1 MATKNTKKEN
11 YKDLWKNP
19 RARTSIIIVSA
30 VLGGVILWS
39 VIHGNQHDT
48 PAQLAG
54 SSTVPN
60 APNVNTTPGSST
72 DPNYNALV
80 DKSNNQKIQQAQQ
93 SGGSVLP
100 VATNSANIDKTDPFD
115 KLNND
120 NVQKVE
126 AAPKP
131 VTAPPV
137 VQPVV
142 QQQTQPQQIQQAAPQ
157 QQPVNNTQSLQ
168 SMDKQ
173 LAMYMAAWQPHESM
187 QEISFKQNQNQNQ
200 QGGQNGQANVGGNNG
215 NVQNNGQQTQSTTQN
230 TANTTGSQT
239 QKGAAFVRAGTI
251 VPAVMMTAI
260 NSDEPGPV
268 LAEIVTGPLKGARL
282 IGELKSADQTVTVQ
296 FTQLSMPGALKT
308 YQINTYAVDPNSART
323 GLATDV
329 NNHYF
334 LRYGLQLAAAF
345 ITGYG
350 QAVQNMGSTTTTSA
364 LGGTTTTYGSLS
376 HKQISESALGSVG
389 ETLGQNL
396 KQDSNRAP
404 TVTVDSGTSV
414 GILFMADF

>member
-1 MATKNTKKEN
+1 MATQNSKKEN
-11 YKDLWKNP
+11 YKNLWKNP
-19 RARTSIIIVSA
+19 KSKTYIIVVVA
-30 VLGGVILWS
+30 VLVGVGVWG
-39 VIHGNQHDT
+39 VMKGNENDT

-54 SSTVPN
+54 ASSVPN
-60 APNVNTTPGSST
+60 APNVTTTPGSST
-72 DPNYNALV
+72 DPNYNSLV

-93 SGGSVLP
+93 VGGSVLP
-100 VATNSANIDKTDPFD
+100 VVSNKANIDKTDPFD

-120 NVQKVE
+120 NVQQVD

-131 VTAPPV
+131 VTPPPV

-142 QQQTQPQQIQQAAPQ
+142 QQPQQIQQVAPQ
-157 QQPVNNTQSLQ
+157 QPQDQQVNTQSLQ

-173 LAMYMAAWQPHESM
+173 LALYMEAWKPKESM
-187 QEISFKQNQNQNQ
+187 QEISFKANQ
-200 QGGQNGQANVGGNNG
+200 QGQGGQGQNGQANMGGNQGQG
-215 NVQNNGQQTQSTTQN
+215 NSQQTQNNASNNNQNAAQN
-230 TANTTGSQT
+230 TKQ
-239 QKGAAFVRAGTI
+239 GAAFVRAGTI

-268 LAEIVTGPLKGARL
+268 LAEVVTGPLKGARL
-282 IGELKSADQTVTVQ
+282 IGELKAANQTVTVQ
-296 FTQLSMPGALKT
+296 FTQLSMPGAVKT
-308 YQINTYAVDPNSART
+308 YQISSYAVDANTART

-345 ITGYG
+345 ISGYG

-364 LGGTTTTYGSLS
+364 LGGSTTTYGSLS
-376 HKQISESALGSVG
+376 HKQIGESALGSVG

-396 KQDSNRAP
+396 KQDSNKAP